1 MKNPFV
7 MFAVIAAI
15 AVVSC
20 NSNSS
25 NDDHGNT
32 KHDSTVMPDHAA
44 ADNSDIKT
52 ITPTF
57 TNVDAGVATFMKT
70 LVQNYLAVKNAL
82 TGDDKAG
89 AATAAGKVEASMK
102 SFDKSLLT
110 EEQKKVYDNVADN
123 LKEHA
128 EHIGK
133 SELDPQR
140 EHFAGMS
147 KDVYELVKAFGAGI
161 TLYHDHCPMYNDGS
175 MWLSETK
182 DIQNPY
188 YGPMMENCGSV
199 EEVLQ

>member
-1 MKNPFV
+1 MKNLII
-7 MFAVIAAI
+7 MLAAIAAI

-25 NDDHGNT
+25 KNDRGNMN
-32 KHDSTVMPDHAA
+32 HDSMTMPEHATA
-44 ADNSDIKT
+44 GSTDVKT
-52 ITPTF
+52 LTPTF
-57 TNVDAGVATFMKT
+57 TNVDAGVRVFMKS
-70 LVQNYLAVKNAL
+70 LVQHYLAVKNAL

-89 AATAAGKVEASMK
+89 AATAAGKMEATMK
-102 SFDKSLLT
+102 NFDKSLLT
-110 EEQKKVYDNVADN
+110 EEQKNMYDNIADD

-128 EHIGK
+128 ELIGK

-147 KDVYELVKAFGAGI
+147 KDMYELVKGFGAGM

-175 MWLSETK
+175 MWLSETE

-188 YGPMMENCGSV
+188 YGPMMDKCGSV